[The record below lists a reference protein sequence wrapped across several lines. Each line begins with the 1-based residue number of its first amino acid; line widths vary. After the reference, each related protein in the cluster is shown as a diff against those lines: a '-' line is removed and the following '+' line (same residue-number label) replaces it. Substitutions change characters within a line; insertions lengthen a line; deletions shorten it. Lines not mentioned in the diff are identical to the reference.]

1 MIFYPL
7 RLAGYGLLAVGVINL
22 SFLSIFS
29 PSLWGAIPGRLSIAN
44 SLIAF
49 VPWLLLSLAL
59 IFLQGNMA
67 RRSREYLPVQILH
80 RLLLPL
86 VVAYLLLVPL
96 MISDALGFN
105 RSVQSEMDGQLQLYR
120 NGSQQLLN
128 QVAPLNSPLSVA
140 RLIQRYPAIS
150 MAVAPSDTANQ
161 LKDRLAQELRNGE
174 ARLKTRLDD
183 QRHSRL
189 EGLFQRTLSG
199 TFVAMVAAAGLAGL
213 RHQNLAAIVQSGH
226 NVGDYFAQDILSN
239 RPWTLPWPWPW
250 PPRFSCRRKF
260 TNLHPP
266 EEWPEEWMVSEQPE
280 QPVQS
285 QARP

>member
-1 MIFYPL
+1 MIVYPL

-22 SFLSIFS
+22 FFSGILSPNLLGS
-29 PSLWGAIPGRLSIAN
+29 TAGRLSIAN

-67 RRSREYLPVQILH
+67 RRSREQWPVQLLH

-86 VVAYLLLVPL
+86 LVAYLLLVPL

-105 RSVQSEMDGQLQLYR
+105 RSVQSEMDGQLKLYR

-128 QVAPLNSPLSVA
+128 QVAPLSSPLGVA
-140 RLIQRYPAIS
+140 KVMQAYPAIS
-150 MAVAPSDTANQ
+150 MAVAPGESASQ
-161 LKDRLAQELRNGE
+161 LKDRLAEALRNGE
-174 ARLKTRLDD
+174 ARLRTRLDD
-183 QRHSRL
+183 QRSSRL
-189 EGLFQRTLSG
+189 EGLFQRTISG
-199 TFVAMVAAAGLAGL
+199 TFVALVAAAGLAGL
-213 RHQNLAAIVQSGH
+213 RRQNLGAMVESGH
-226 NVGDYFAQDILSN
+226 KVGEYFGQDMLSD
-239 RPWTLPWPWPW
+239 RPWSLPWPFPW
-250 PPRFSCRRKF
+250 PLRFSFRRKF
-260 TNLHPP
+260 TKLHPP
-266 EEWPEEWMVSEQPE
+266 EEWPEEWMVSEEPE